1 MYIFKCA
8 VVGAGAMGGEIAQVI
23 SWAGLPVILKDI
35 NQKMLDHGMA
45 TARGVYQR
53 RVDKGKL
60 TQAEM
65 KEKMSLITP
74 ALTYDEFGDVDFV
87 IEAVPE
93 KLNIKKAVFAELDKM
108 CQSTA
113 ILATNTSALSI
124 TAIAAA
130 TKRPAQVVGFHF
142 FNPASVMKLIE
153 VVAGA
158 QTSRDTIDTAI
169 TFAEELRK
177 IPVAVKDSAGFVVN
191 RVLMASMI
199 EIIKAREELG
209 AEHESVDAIVTA
221 KGGVPMGPF
230 LLADMLGLD
239 IADDVA
245 GTLEKAYGP
254 RFASP
259 KELRDLVAAG
269 NLGVKTGKGFY
280 THTSSGDSHDA
291 ARN

>member
-1 MYIFKCA
+1 
-8 VVGAGAMGGEIAQVI
+8 MGGEIAQVI
-23 SWAGLPVILKDI
+23 SWSGLPVILKDVD
-35 NQKMLDHGMA
+35 QKALDHGMA

-60 TQAEM
+60 TTAEM
-65 KEKMSLITP
+65 NDKMSLITP

-93 KLNIKKAVFAELDKM
+93 KLDVKKAVFAELDKR

-130 TKRPAQVVGFHF
+130 TKRPGQVVGFHF

-153 VVAGA
+153 VVSGA
-158 QTSRDTIDTAI
+158 QTSQDTVETAM

-177 IPVAVKDSAGFVVN
+177 IPVKVKECAGFVVN

-199 EIIKAREELG
+199 EILKARQELG
-209 AEHESVDAIVTA
+209 VSPEEVDAIVQA
-221 KGGVPMGPF
+221 RSGVPMGPF

-239 IADDVA
+239 IAADVA

-254 RFASP
+254 RFAAP
-259 KELRDLVAAG
+259 QELRDLVAAG
-269 NLGVKTGKGFY
+269 HLGVKSGKGFY
-280 THTSSGDSHDA
+280 THTSA
-291 ARN
+291 EER

>member
-23 SWAGLPVILKDI
+23 SWSGLPVVLKDVD
-35 NQKMLDHGMA
+35 QKMLDHGMA
-45 TARGVYQR
+45 TARGIYQR

-60 TQAEM
+60 TAAEM
-65 KEKMSLITP
+65 NEKMSLITP
-74 ALTYDEFGDVDFV
+74 TLRYDDFGDVDFV

-93 KLNIKKAVFAELDKM
+93 KLEIKKAVFAELDKI

-124 TAIAAA
+124 SALAAA
-130 TKRPAQVVGFHF
+130 TKRPGQVVGFHF

-153 VVAGA
+153 VVSGT
-158 QTSRDTIDTAI
+158 QTSQDTVETAVS
-169 TFAEELRK
+169 FAEELRK
-177 IPVAVKDSAGFVVN
+177 IPVKVKECAGFVVN

-199 EIIKAREELG
+199 EILKAREELG
-209 AEHESVDAIVTA
+209 VDHEAVDALVQS

-239 IADDVA
+239 ISLDVA
-245 GTLEKAYGP
+245 STLEKAYGP
-254 RFASP
+254 RFAAP

-269 NLGVKTGKGFY
+269 DLGVKTGKGFY
-280 THTSSGDSHDA
+280 THTSGEG
-291 ARN
+291 R

>member
-23 SWAGLPVILKDI
+23 SWAGLPVVLKDVD
-35 NQKMLDHGMA
+35 QKMLDHGMA
-45 TARGVYQR
+45 TARTIYQR

-60 TQAEM
+60 TASELT
-65 KEKMSLITP
+65 EKMSLITP
-74 ALTYDEFGDVDFV
+74 TLTYDDFGDVDFV

-93 KLNIKKAVFAELDKM
+93 KLEIKKAVFAELDKI

-130 TKRPAQVVGFHF
+130 TKRPGQVVGFHF

-153 VVAGA
+153 VVSGA
-158 QTSRDTIDTAI
+158 QTNQDTVGTAVS
-169 TFAEELRK
+169 FAEELRK
-177 IPVAVKDSAGFVVN
+177 IPVKVKECAGFVVN

-199 EIIKAREELG
+199 EILRAREES
-209 AEHESVDAIVTA
+209 AVDHAAVDALVQA

-230 LLADMLGLD
+230 LLSDMLGLD
-239 IADDVA
+239 IALDVA
-245 GTLEKAYGP
+245 TTLEKAYGP
-254 RFASP
+254 RFAPP

-269 NLGVKTGKGFY
+269 DLGVKTGKGFY
-280 THTSSGDSHDA
+280 THTSSKEVEA
-291 ARN
+291 

>member
-23 SWAGLPVILKDI
+23 SWAGLPVVLKDVDRR
-35 NQKMLDHGMA
+35 MLDHGMD
-45 TARGVYQR
+45 TARALYQR

-60 TQAEM
+60 TAADM
-65 KEKMSLITP
+65 ADKMALITP
-74 ALTYDEFGDVDFV
+74 TLAYDDFGDVDFV

-93 KLNIKKAVFAELDKM
+93 KLDVKKAVFGELDKV

-124 TAIAAA
+124 SAIAAA
-130 TKRPAQVVGFHF
+130 TKRAAQVVGFHF
-142 FNPASVMKLIE
+142 FNPASVMKLVE

-158 QTSRDTIDTAI
+158 QTNHDTMDTAV

-177 IPVAVKDSAGFVVN
+177 IPVKVKECAGFVVN
-191 RVLMASMI
+191 RILMASMI
-199 EIIKAREELG
+199 EILRAREELDVD
-209 AEHESVDAIVTA
+209 HETVDNIVKS

-239 IADDVA
+239 IAVDVA
-245 GTLEKAYGP
+245 GTLERAYGP
-254 RFASP
+254 RFAAP
-259 KELRDLVAAG
+259 KELRGLVAAG
-269 NLGVKTGKGFY
+269 HLGVKTGQGFY
-280 THTSSGDSHDA
+280 AHTSATEVGA
-291 ARN
+291 

>member
-23 SWAGLPVILKDI
+23 SWAGLPVVLKDVD
-35 NQKMLDHGMA
+35 QKMLDHGMA
-45 TARGVYQR
+45 TARAIFQR

-60 TQAEM
+60 TASELTD
-65 KEKMSLITP
+65 KMSLITP
-74 ALTYDEFGDVDFV
+74 TLTYDDFGDVDFV

-93 KLNIKKAVFAELDKM
+93 KLEIKKAVFAELDTI

-113 ILATNTSALSI
+113 ILASNTSALSI

-130 TKRPAQVVGFHF
+130 TKRPGQVVGFHF

-153 VVAGA
+153 VVSGA
-158 QTSRDTIDTAI
+158 QTNQDTVETAVS
-169 TFAEELRK
+169 FAEELRK
-177 IPVAVKDSAGFVVN
+177 IPVKVKECAGFVVN

-199 EIIKAREELG
+199 EILRAREELG
-209 AEHESVDAIVTA
+209 VDHAAVDALVQA

-230 LLADMLGLD
+230 LLSDMLGLD
-239 IADDVA
+239 IAVDVA
-245 GTLEKAYGP
+245 ATLEKAYGP
-254 RFASP
+254 RFAAP

-269 NLGVKTGKGFY
+269 DLGVKTGKGFY
-280 THTSSGDSHDA
+280 THTSSKEA
-291 ARN
+291 EA

>member
-23 SWAGLPVILKDI
+23 SWSGLPVVLKDVD
-35 NQKMLDHGMA
+35 QKMLDHGME
-45 TARGVYQR
+45 TARNIYQR

-60 TQAEM
+60 TSSEM
-65 KEKMSLITP
+65 DDKMSLITP
-74 ALTYDEFGDVDFV
+74 TLTYGDFGDVDFV

-93 KLNIKKAVFAELDKM
+93 KLDIKSAVFAELDKV

-124 TAIAAA
+124 TAIASA
-130 TKRPAQVVGFHF
+130 TKRPGQVVGFHF
-142 FNPASVMKLIE
+142 FYPASVMKLVE
-153 VVAGA
+153 VVSGA
-158 QTSRDTIDTAI
+158 QTSQDTLDTAVS
-169 TFAEELRK
+169 FAEELRK
-177 IPVAVKDSAGFVVN
+177 IPVKVKECAGFVVN

-199 EIIKAREELG
+199 EILRAREELG
-209 AEHESVDAIVTA
+209 VDHEAVDAIVKS

-230 LLADMLGLD
+230 LLADKLGLD
-239 IADDVA
+239 IAVDVA

-254 RFASP
+254 RFAAP

-280 THTSSGDSHDA
+280 THTSAGG
-291 ARN
+291 N

>member
-23 SWAGLPVILKDI
+23 SWAGLPLVLKDI
-35 NQKMLDHGMA
+35 DQKMLDHGME
-45 TARGVYQR
+45 TARVIYQR
-53 RVDKGKL
+53 RIDKGKL
-60 TQAEM
+60 TSAEM
-65 KEKMSLITP
+65 SDKMSLITP
-74 ALTYDEFGDVDFV
+74 SLTYDDFSDVDFV

-93 KLNIKKAVFAELDKM
+93 KLEIKQAVFAELDKV

-113 ILATNTSALSI
+113 ILASNTSALSI

-130 TKRPAQVVGFHF
+130 TKRPDQVVGFHF

-153 VVAGA
+153 VVSGA
-158 QTSRDTIDTAI
+158 QTSRDTVDTAVS
-169 TFAEELRK
+169 FAEELRK
-177 IPVAVKDSAGFVVN
+177 IPVRVKECAGFVVN
-191 RVLMASMI
+191 RVLMAAMI
-199 EIIKAREELG
+199 ETLKAREEL
-209 AEHESVDAIVTA
+209 EVNHEAVDAIVQA

-239 IADDVA
+239 IALNVA

-254 RFASP
+254 RFAAP

-269 NLGVKTGKGFY
+269 DLGVKTGKGFY
-280 THTSSGDSHDA
+280 AHTSAGET
-291 ARN
+291 

>member
-23 SWAGLPVILKDI
+23 SWAGLPVVLKDVD
-35 NQKMLDHGMA
+35 QKMLDHGMA
-45 TARGVYQR
+45 TARGIYQR

-60 TQAEM
+60 TAAEM
-65 KEKMSLITP
+65 NDKLALITP
-74 ALTYDEFGDVDFV
+74 TLTYDEFGDVDFI

-93 KLNIKKAVFAELDKM
+93 KLDIKKAVFGELDKV

-113 ILATNTSALSI
+113 ILASNTSALSI

-130 TKRPAQVVGFHF
+130 TKRPGQVVGFHF
-142 FNPASVMKLIE
+142 FNPASVMKLVE
-153 VVAGA
+153 VVSGA
-158 QTSRDTIDTAI
+158 QTNQDTVETAVS
-169 TFAEELRK
+169 FAEELRK
-177 IPVAVKDSAGFVVN
+177 IPVKVKECAGFVVN

-199 EIIKAREELG
+199 EILRAREETG
-209 AEHESVDAIVTA
+209 VDHETVDAIVKS

-239 IADDVA
+239 IAVDVA

-254 RFASP
+254 RFAAP

-269 NLGVKTGKGFY
+269 DLGVKTGKGFY
-280 THTSSGDSHDA
+280 THTSAQGVDA
-291 ARN
+291 

>member
-23 SWAGLPVILKDI
+23 SWAGLPVVIKDVD
-35 NQKMLDHGMA
+35 QKMLDHGMA

-60 TQAEM
+60 TAPEM
-65 KEKMSLITP
+65 AEKMSLITP
-74 ALTYDEFGDVDFV
+74 TLTYDDFGDIDFV

-93 KLNIKKAVFAELDKM
+93 RLEIKKAVFAELDKI
-108 CQSTA
+108 CQRTA

-130 TKRPAQVVGFHF
+130 TKRPGQVVGFHF
-142 FNPASVMKLIE
+142 FNPASVMKLVE
-153 VVAGA
+153 VVSGA
-158 QTSRDTIDTAI
+158 QTNQDTVETAVS
-169 TFAEELRK
+169 FAEELRK
-177 IPVAVKDSAGFVVN
+177 IPVKVKECAGFVVN

-199 EIIKAREELG
+199 EILRAREELG
-209 AEHESVDAIVTA
+209 VDHESVDAIVKA

-239 IADDVA
+239 IAVDVA
-245 GTLEKAYGP
+245 GTLEKTYGP
-254 RFASP
+254 RFAAP

-269 NLGVKTGKGFY
+269 HLGVKTGQGFY
-280 THTSSGDSHDA
+280 THTSAQEVDA
-291 ARN
+291 

>member
-23 SWAGLPVILKDI
+23 SWAGLPVVLKDVDK
-35 NQKMLDHGMA
+35 KMLDHGMA
-45 TARGVYQR
+45 TARAIYQR

-60 TQAEM
+60 TVADM
-65 KEKMSLITP
+65 NDKMALISPT
-74 ALTYDEFGDVDFV
+74 LTYDDFGDVDFV
-87 IEAVPE
+87 VEAVPE
-93 KLNIKKAVFAELDKM
+93 KLEIKKAVFAELDKV

-130 TKRPAQVVGFHF
+130 TKRPGQVVGFHF
-142 FNPASVMKLIE
+142 FNPASVMKLVE
-153 VVAGA
+153 VVSGA
-158 QTSRDTIDTAI
+158 QTNQDTVETAVS
-169 TFAEELRK
+169 FAEELRK
-177 IPVAVKDSAGFVVN
+177 IPVKVKECAGFVVN

-199 EIIKAREELG
+199 EILKAREELG
-209 AEHESVDAIVTA
+209 VDHEAVDALVQS

-239 IADDVA
+239 IAVDVA

-254 RFASP
+254 RFAAP
-259 KELRDLVAAG
+259 KELRELAAAG
-269 NLGVKTGKGFY
+269 HLGVKTGKGFY
-280 THTSSGDSHDA
+280 THTSAGES
-291 ARN
+291 RP

>member
-23 SWAGLPVILKDI
+23 SWSGLPVVLKDI
-35 NQKMLDHGMA
+35 DQKMLDHGMA
-45 TARGVYQR
+45 TARGIYQR

-60 TQAEM
+60 TAAEM
-65 KEKMSLITP
+65 NEKMSLITP
-74 ALTYDEFGDVDFV
+74 ALTYDDFGDVDFV
-87 IEAVPE
+87 VEAVPE
-93 KLNIKKAVFAELDKM
+93 KLEIKKAVFAELDKI

-124 TAIAAA
+124 SALAAA
-130 TKRPAQVVGFHF
+130 TKRPGQVVGFHF

-153 VVAGA
+153 VVSGA
-158 QTSRDTIDTAI
+158 QTSKDTVETAVS
-169 TFAEELRK
+169 FAEELRK
-177 IPVAVKDSAGFVVN
+177 IPVKVKECAGFVVN

-199 EIIKAREELG
+199 EILKAREELG
-209 AEHESVDAIVTA
+209 VDHEAVDALVQS

-239 IADDVA
+239 IAVDVA

-254 RFASP
+254 RFATP
-259 KELRDLVAAG
+259 KELRELVAAG
-269 NLGVKTGKGFY
+269 HLGVKTGKGFY
-280 THTSSGDSHDA
+280 AHTSGEE
-291 ARN
+291 R